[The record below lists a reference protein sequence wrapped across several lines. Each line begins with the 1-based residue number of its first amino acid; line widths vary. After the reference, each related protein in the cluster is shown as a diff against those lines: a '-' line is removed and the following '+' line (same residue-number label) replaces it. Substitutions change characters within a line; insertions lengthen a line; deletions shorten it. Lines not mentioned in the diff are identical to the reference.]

1 MKREEIKELIQKSK
15 RLRTSR
21 LLEAQATLRE
31 MIDERE
37 LTKSMYFWSPSGS
50 AGGRRWNEKKRNI
63 EITAKLTGCTVHY
76 ERSYSESCRYV
87 YASDYLYINI
97 DGENQKV
104 TVADLKKMI
113 AEIDVI
119 LEKRGTSKPV

>member
-1 MKREEIKELIQKSK
+1 M
-15 RLRTSR
+15 
-21 LLEAQATLRE
+21 EAKAALGD

-87 YASDYLYINI
+87 YASDCIYVYI
-97 DGENQKV
+97 DGDARKV
-104 TVADLKKMI
+104 TVADLRKMI
-113 AEIDVI
+113 DEIDGI
-119 LEKRGTSKPV
+119 LDKRTMSAKTP